1 MRISLATPLR
11 KLGIF
16 PRTVVQM
23 IDVGEETGRLDE
35 MLLRVAEIE
44 ERHMRARTKTLISL
58 LAPLLIVVVGS
69 LIGFM
74 VIAILLPIAAVAGP
88 DRRDSNLR
96 PGQGAPPRNAADPMF
111 GQCSPHHQHLLQ
123 LQIEAL
129 KRLKRLAGDEGE
141 RLCAALEAADQ
152 RPIASLLDPK
162 SLDLG
167 KVDVAKLMR
176 LLGLDPQPLDLRR
189 LREGCRRSR
198 DGLDRFV
205 SEELARL
212 EPEILR
218 CDDRV

>member
-1 MRISLATPLR
+1 M
-11 KLGIF
+11 KV
-16 PRTVVQM
+16 PRASA
-23 IDVGEETGRLDE
+23 LW
-35 MLLRVAEIE
+35 
-44 ERHMRARTKTLISL
+44 
-58 LAPLLIVVVGS
+58 
-69 LIGFM
+69 

-88 DRRDSNLR
+88 DRQGSNLR
-96 PGQGAPPRNAADPMF
+96 PGQGALPRNAADPMF
-111 GQCSPHHQHLLQ
+111 GQCSPDHQHLLQ

-129 KRLKRLAGDEGE
+129 KRLKRLAGNEGE

-162 SLDLG
+162 SLEPLLSQRQREALLALGIDLG

-176 LLGLDPQPLDLRR
+176 LLGVDPQPLDLRR
-189 LREGCRRSR
+189 LRQQCRRSQ
-198 DGLDRFV
+198 DGLDRFA